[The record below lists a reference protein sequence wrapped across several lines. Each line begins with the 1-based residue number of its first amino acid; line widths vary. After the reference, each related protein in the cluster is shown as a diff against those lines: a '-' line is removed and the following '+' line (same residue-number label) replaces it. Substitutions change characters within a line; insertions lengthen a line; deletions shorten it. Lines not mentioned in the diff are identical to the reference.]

1 MPGLSELSPGNDDG
15 TSFYFDAVGRDDA
28 GGGVTLV
35 GIVVVLLP
43 AVRKMISSPALAC
56 RLSPALSRL
65 RANSKNP

>member
-1 MPGLSELSPGNDDG
+1 MPGLSRVLWVI
-15 TSFYFDAVGRDDA
+15 TVRLYFDAVGRDDT
-28 GGGVTLV
+28 GGVVTLV